1 MNDITSIKNKDYTA
15 VFINE
20 NNSIPY
26 KVTSLGIYKIIGGLC
41 ELCEYEYWLEGFA
54 SYKILEWETRE
65 AKDNSCYN
73 LMANIIDQQ
82 KGFKN
87 LIKE

>member
-41 ELCEYEYWLEGFA
+41 
-54 SYKILEWETRE
+54 
-65 AKDNSCYN
+65 
-73 LMANIIDQQ
+73 
-82 KGFKN
+82 
-87 LIKE
+87 